1 MNNSFVHLHAHTEYS
16 MLDGAAKIT
25 DYLKKV
31 KELNQ
36 PAAAIT
42 DHGNLYGALEFVRQA
57 ESLDIKPI
65 IGYEA
70 YVTPGSRFDR
80 PDRDNNKRYHLT
92 LLAENNVGYQ
102 NLVELVSKA
111 YLEGFYYKPRVDYQL
126 LSEHSEGIIALSG
139 CLGGE
144 VAQHLAPDGSKEEGN
159 IKNEKSYEKALEKAK
174 NYQEIFGKDNFFI
187 EIHNHGISQQLEILD
202 DLVSISK
209 ELEAPLVAAN
219 DSHYVSQDDS
229 SAHDALLCVQTN
241 ATMEDENRFKF
252 DGEEYYVKSSEEMRT
267 LFPDDKYPNACD
279 NTLKIA
285 NRVHYEF
292 EFDKDYLPDFPVQDD
307 SLSAD
312 EYLRKKVLIGAEE
325 KYQDVNLEIQ
335 DRIDYELEV
344 INSMGFASYFLIVGD
359 LIDFAKSKNIR
370 TGAGRGSAAGSI
382 VSYCLGITGIEP
394 LKYGLIFER
403 FLNKGRK
410 SLPDIDMD
418 FDERYRGDVIQY
430 AIDKYG
436 KDRVAHIVTFAT
448 IKAKQAIR
456 DASRVL
462 GLPFLSGDKVA
473 KMMPPMILG
482 NTATISECLNL
493 DENNTSG
500 YSKEFYSAS
509 EELRSE
515 YKNNDEVKKII
526 DIALGLEGLRR
537 QDGIHAAAIVIS
549 PDTITNF
556 LPIQQKGE
564 NAEIVTQY
572 EMHTVEQ
579 LGLLKMDFLGL
590 RNLSIIDRTLK
601 LINNENLDF
610 DNLELDDEKTFK
622 LFAEGK
628 MTGVFQLE
636 SRVAQSVSR
645 NLNPKRFEDIVA
657 LVALIRPGPL
667 GAGMHNE
674 FADRANLRKEIEYLH
689 PDLKEVLEETYG
701 VILYQEQVMQ
711 IAQKIAGFDLQEA
724 DNLRVAMG
732 KKIPQVMEEQRKKF
746 TDGAVYKNYSEQ
758 FAIEVFDQIAYFAG
772 YGFNKSHSVPYALLA
787 YQTAYLKA
795 NYPAEYLA
803 ASLTA
808 VKRDKDRTAIFLA
821 EARDMGV
828 NVSTP
833 DINLSSSDFTVNDNE
848 ILFGLSAVRNVGDI
862 TAEKIVQERNENGTF
877 KTVEDFLSR
886 IDSRSL
892 NKRGIE
898 ALIQGGGFDQFGLT
912 RKGLYQSSIDLIE
925 DAKKLKSDREN
936 NQGSLFNF
944 EDQNSDQTSISKTE
958 WTKKELLEREREMLG
973 FFVSEDPLDGYGAV
987 LKSESSHSII
997 ELLNTEEDELEDLNV
1012 VIAGLISNVQKRVS
1026 RRGNPWIQ
1034 FDLQD
1039 VTGSTGVLLFNKLVD
1054 KYNSSIEG
1062 EIYLKVS
1069 GTYVGGTEN
1078 IIRAR
1083 DMQVIDPSKMV
1094 ENLDTSP
1101 LRIVADTNKLDKNN
1115 MILLRE
1121 LLEKHP
1127 GLSDVELEV
1136 TDSSGTRLMQLNE
1149 IRVKKTNQLK
1159 NEISTLLSN

>member
-1 MNNSFVHLHAHTEYS
+1 MTKSFVHLHAHTEYS

-57 ESLDIKPI
+57 DSLGIKPI

-92 LLAENNVGYQ
+92 LLAENNIGYQ

-111 YLEGFYYKPRVDYQL
+111 YLEGFYYKPRVDYEL
-126 LSEHSEGIIALSG
+126 LAEHSEGIIALSG

-159 IKNEKSYEKALEKAK
+159 IKNEKSYKKALEKAK
-174 NYQEIFGKDNFFI
+174 NYQDIFGKDNFFI
-187 EIHNHGISQQLEILD
+187 EIHNHGISQQVEILD
-202 DLVSISK
+202 DLVNISK
-209 ELEAPLVAAN
+209 ELGAPLVAAN
-219 DSHYVSQDDS
+219 DSHYVAQGDS

-241 ATMEDENRFKF
+241 ATMEDEDRFKF
-252 DGEEYYVKSSEEMRT
+252 DGEEYYVKSSDDMRK
-267 LFPDDKYPNACD
+267 LFPDEKFPGACD

-285 NRVHYEF
+285 SRVDYD
-292 EFDKDYLPDFPVQDD
+292 FDFNKDYLPDFPVEDE
-307 SLSAD
+307 SLSVE

-325 KYQDVNLEIQ
+325 KYQEIDSEIQ
-335 DRIDYELEV
+335 ERINYELEV

-359 LIDFAKSKNIR
+359 LIDFAKSRNIR

-430 AIDKYG
+430 AVDKYG

-456 DASRVL
+456 DAARVL
-462 GLPFLSGDKVA
+462 GLPFSSGDKVA

-482 NTATISECLNL
+482 NTATISECLHL
-493 DENNTSG
+493 DEDNESG

-515 YKNNDEVKKII
+515 YKNNEEVKKII

-601 LINNENLDF
+601 LINNDDLDF
-610 DNLELDDEKTFK
+610 DNLKLDDEKTFK
-622 LFAEGK
+622 LFSEGK

-674 FADRANLRKEIEYLH
+674 FADRANLRKEIQYLH
-689 PDLKEVLEETYG
+689 PDLEEVLEETYG

-711 IAQKIAGFDLQEA
+711 IAQKVAGFDLQEA

-746 TDGAVYKNYSEQ
+746 TDGAVVNNYSEQ

-808 VKRDKDRTAIFLA
+808 VKRDKDRTAVFLA
-821 EARDMGV
+821 EAREMGV

-833 DINLSSSDFTVNDNE
+833 DINLSSADFTVNDNE

-862 TAEKIVQERNENGTF
+862 TADKIVKERIENGNF
-877 KTVEDFLSR
+877 QSVEEFLSR

-898 ALIQGGGFDQFGLT
+898 ALIQGGGFDKFGHT
-912 RKGLYQSSIDLIE
+912 RKGLFQSCIDLIE
-925 DAKKLKSDREN
+925 DAKNLKSEKAN
-936 NQGSLFNF
+936 NQASLFNL
-944 EDQNSDQTSISKTE
+944 EEHGSNQTSISKTE
-958 WTKKELLEREREMLG
+958 WTKKEFLEREREMLG
-973 FFVSEDPLDGYGAV
+973 FFVSEDPLDGYGDV
-987 LKSESSHSII
+987 LKSESTHSII
-997 ELLNTEEDELEDLNV
+997 ELLNTEEDQEEDLNV

-1054 KYNSSIEG
+1054 KYNSSVDG

-1083 DMQVIDPSKMV
+1083 DIQVIEPSKMV

-1101 LRIVADTNKLDKNN
+1101 LRIAVDTNKLDKNN

-1136 TDSSGTRLMQLNE
+1136 TDSSGTRLMHLNE
-1149 IRVKKTNQLK
+1149 LRVKKTNQLK

>member
-1 MNNSFVHLHAHTEYS
+1 MSKSFVHLHAHTEYS
-16 MLDGAAKIT
+16 MLDGAAKIN

-31 KELNQ
+31 KELKQ

-57 ESLDIKPI
+57 EILDIKPI

-80 PDRDNNKRYHLT
+80 PERDKNKRYHLT
-92 LLAENNVGYQ
+92 LLAENNTGYQ

-111 YLEGFYYKPRVDYQL
+111 YLEGFYYKPRVDYDL
-126 LSEHSEGIIALSG
+126 LKEHAEGIIALSG

-144 VAQHLAPDGSKEEGN
+144 VAQHLAPDGSREEGN
-159 IKNEKSYEKALEKAK
+159 TANEKSYEKALEKAK
-174 NYQEIFGKDNFFI
+174 NYQNIFGQENFFI
-187 EIHNHGISQQLEILD
+187 ELHNHGINQQIQILD
-202 DLVSISK
+202 DLVNISK
-209 ELEAPLVAAN
+209 EIDAPLVAAN
-219 DSHYVSQDDS
+219 DSHYVSKNDS

-241 ATMEDENRFKF
+241 ATMEDDDRFKF
-252 DGEEYYVKSSEEMRT
+252 DGEEYYVKSSEEMRQ
-267 LFPDDKYPNACD
+267 LFPDELFPNACD

-285 NRVHYEF
+285 DRVNYQF
-292 EFDKDYLPDFPVQDD
+292 SFDKDYLPDFPIDD
-307 SLSAD
+307 SSLTV
-312 EYLRKKVLIGAEE
+312 EEFLRKKVFIGAEQ
-325 KYQDVNLEIQ
+325 KYHEINTEVQ
-335 DRIDYELEV
+335 ERIDYELDV

-359 LIDFAKSKNIR
+359 LIEFAKSKNIR

-436 KDRVAHIVTFAT
+436 QDRVAHIVTFAT

-456 DASRVL
+456 DAARVL
-462 GLPFLSGDKVA
+462 GLPFSSGDKVA
-473 KMMPPMILG
+473 KLMPPMILG
-482 NTATISECLNL
+482 NTATISECLKL
-493 DENNTSG
+493 DENNESG

-509 EELRSE
+509 EDLRKQ
-515 YKNNDEVKKII
+515 YTADQEVKKII

-549 PDTITNF
+549 PDKITNF
-556 LPIQQKGE
+556 LPIQRKGE

-572 EMHTVEQ
+572 EMHTVEK

-590 RNLSIIDRTLK
+590 RNLSIVDRTLE
-601 LINNENLDF
+601 LIGDKNLDI
-610 DNLELDDEKTFK
+610 DNIELNDEKTYN
-622 LFAEGK
+622 LFSEGK

-645 NLNPKRFEDIVA
+645 SLNPKRFEDIVA

-674 FADRANLRKEIEYLH
+674 FTDRANSRKDIEYLH
-689 PDLKEVLEETYG
+689 PDLETILNETYG

-711 IAQKIAGFDLQEA
+711 IAEKIAGFDLQEA

-746 TDGAVYKNYSEQ
+746 TEGAVKNGYSEQ
-758 FAIEVFDQIAYFAG
+758 FAIEIFDQIAYFAG

-795 NYPAEYLA
+795 NYPAEYIA

-808 VKRDKDRTAIFLA
+808 VKRDKDRTAIFLS
-821 EARDMGV
+821 EAREMGV
-828 NVSTP
+828 KVSTP
-833 DINLSSSDFTVNDNE
+833 DINKSESDFTVNKDE

-862 TAEKIVQERNENGTF
+862 TSDKIVLERDTNGKFETI
-877 KTVEDFLSR
+877 EDFLSR

-898 ALIQGGGFDQFGLT
+898 ALAQGGGFDYFGYP
-912 RKGLYQSSIDLIE
+912 RKGVFNAIPDLID
-925 DAKKLKSDREN
+925 DAKSLKTQKAN
-936 NQGSLFNF
+936 NQTSLFDLDAQSNNLTTIK
-944 EDQNSDQTSISKTE
+944 DTE
-958 WTKKELLEREREMLG
+958 WSKKEKLEREREMLG
-973 FFVSEDPLDGYGAV
+973 FFVSEDPLEGYGEV
-987 LKSESSHSII
+987 LKSESTHSII
-997 ELLNTEEDELEDLNV
+997 ELQSIDDEEELNV

-1039 VTGSTGVLLFNKLVD
+1039 TTGSLGVLLFNKLVE
-1054 KYNSSIEG
+1054 KYNTNIDG

-1069 GTYVGGTEN
+1069 GTYVGGSEN
-1078 IIRAR
+1078 TIRAR
-1083 DMQVIDPSKMV
+1083 DLEVIEPSKMV
-1094 ENLDTSP
+1094 EDLDTSP
-1101 LRIVADTNKLDKNN
+1101 LRISVTEEKLDKKNL
-1115 MILLRE
+1115 ILLKE
-1121 LLEKHP
+1121 LLEKYP
-1127 GLSDVELEV
+1127 GLSNVELEV
-1136 TDSSGTRLMQLNE
+1136 HGNE
-1149 IRVKKTNQLK
+1149 KIKLLELKEIKVKKTNQLK
-1159 NEISTLLSN
+1159 NEINTLLTT

>member
-1 MNNSFVHLHAHTEYS
+1 MNKSFVHLHAHTEYS
-16 MLDGAAKIT
+16 MLDGAAKIN

-31 KELNQ
+31 KELDQ

-42 DHGNLYGALEFVRQA
+42 DHGNLYGALEFVQQA
-57 ESLDIKPI
+57 EKIGIKPI

-70 YVTPGSRFDR
+70 YITPTSRFEK
-80 PDRDNNKRYHLT
+80 PDRQNNKRYHLT
-92 LLAENNVGYQ
+92 LLAENNTGYQ
-102 NLVELVSKA
+102 NLVEMVSKA
-111 YLEGFYYKPRVDYQL
+111 FTEGYYYKPRIDYEL
-126 LSEHSEGIIALSG
+126 LKEHSNGIIALSG

-144 VAQHLAPDGSKEEGN
+144 LAQHLAPDGSTEEGN
-159 IKNEKSYEKALEKAK
+159 SSNERSFEKALEVAK
-174 NYQEIFGKDNFFI
+174 KYQLIFGKDNYFI
-187 EIHNHGISQQLEILD
+187 EIHNHGIKQQQDILE
-202 DLVSISK
+202 DLVAIS
-209 ELEAPLVAAN
+209 EEIGAPLVAAN
-219 DSHYVSQDDS
+219 DSHYVNDEDS

-241 ATMEDENRFKF
+241 ATIQDDDRFRF
-252 DGEEYYVKSSEEMRT
+252 DGSGYYVKSSDEMRK
-267 LFPDDKYPNACD
+267 LFPDSKYKGACD
-279 NTLKIA
+279 NTLLIA
-285 NRVHYEF
+285 ERVSYEF
-292 EFDKDYLPDFPVQDD
+292 DFSKSYLPDFPLEGKNTSTESFLKEKVYEG
-307 SLSAD
+307 AK
-312 EYLRKKVLIGAEE
+312 LRYSDLTSQVTE
-325 KYQDVNLEIQ
+325 
-335 DRIDYELEV
+335 RIDYELEV
-344 INSMGFASYFLIVGD
+344 INSMGFASYFLIVSD
-359 LIDFAKSKNIR
+359 LMEFAKDNNIR
-370 TGAGRGSAAGSI
+370 TAAGRGSAAGSI

-430 AIDKYG
+430 AVDKYG

-456 DASRVL
+456 DSARVL
-462 GLPFLSGDKVA
+462 GLPFSSGDKVA

-482 NTATISECLNL
+482 NTATISECLRL
-493 DENNTSG
+493 DEDNKSG

-515 YKNNDEVKKII
+515 YKNNEEVKKII

-601 LINNENLDF
+601 LINDNNLDF

-622 LFAEGK
+622 LFSEGK

-674 FADRANLRKEIEYLH
+674 FADRANLRKEIQYLH
-689 PDLKEVLEETYG
+689 PDLKGVLEETYG

-711 IAQKIAGFDLQEA
+711 IAQKVAGFDLQEA

-746 TDGAVYKNYSEQ
+746 IDGAVLNNYSEQ

-821 EARDMGV
+821 EAREMGV

-833 DINLSSSDFTVNDNE
+833 DINLSSADFTVNNNE
-848 ILFGLSAVRNVGDI
+848 ILFGLSAVRNVGDV
-862 TAEKIVQERNENGTF
+862 TADKIVQERIDNGTF
-877 KTVEDFLSR
+877 KSVEDFLSR

-898 ALIQGGGFDQFGLT
+898 ALIQGGGFDKYGHT
-912 RKGLYQSSIDLIE
+912 RKGLYHACIDLIE
-925 DAKKLKSDREN
+925 DAKNLKSERAN
-936 NQGSLFNF
+936 NQASLFTF
-944 EDQNSDQTSISKTE
+944 EDQSYDQTSISKTE
-958 WTKKELLEREREMLG
+958 WDKKELLEREREMLG
-973 FFVSEDPLDGYGAV
+973 FFVSEDPLDGYGDA
-987 LKSESSHSII
+987 LKSESTHSII
-997 ELLNTEEDELEDLNV
+997 ELLNTDEDQEDDLSV

-1054 KYNSSIEG
+1054 KYNSSIDG

-1069 GTYVGGTEN
+1069 GTYVGGNEN

-1083 DMQVIDPSKMV
+1083 DLQVIDPSKMV

-1101 LRIVADTNKLDKNN
+1101 LRISVDTNKLDKNN